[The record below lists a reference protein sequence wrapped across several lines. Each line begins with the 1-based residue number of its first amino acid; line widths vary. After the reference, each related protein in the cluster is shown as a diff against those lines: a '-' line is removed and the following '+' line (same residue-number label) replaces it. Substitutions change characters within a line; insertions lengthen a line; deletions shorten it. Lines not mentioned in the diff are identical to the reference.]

1 MNVIEHGNN
10 KGDHVRR
17 AAGSGGWA
25 AVVLGVVLAASA
37 ASSSAQVYTW
47 KDAKGVTHFSDQPPP
62 DNTAAA
68 PARDKGATG
77 GTSQPSLPYA
87 LGEAVRRH
95 PVVLYTTSPCGPCDQ
110 GRALL
115 QQRGV
120 PFSEKTV
127 KSNEDQQRLQA
138 AGSDARL
145 PLLLVGTNKQ
155 VGFEAVAWQEALTAA
170 AYPLQSR
177 LPAGWRQAPAL
188 AAAPPPA
195 VIAPPPPKPDV
206 TPQKP
211 PPQNAP
217 PGFQF

>member
-1 MNVIEHGNN
+1 MSVIEHGSD
-10 KGDHVRR
+10 GGALRLTTGR
-17 AAGSGGWA
+17 ARLA
-25 AVVLGVVLAASA
+25 ALGLGVLLAASA
-37 ASSSAQVYTW
+37 ASSHAQVYTW

-62 DNTAAA
+62 DTTPVAPVLRNKVAAA
-68 PARDKGATG
+68 G
-77 GTSQPSLPYA
+77 QPDLPYA
-87 LGEAVRRH
+87 LTEAMRRN
-95 PVVLYTTSPCGPCDQ
+95 PVVLYTTAACGPCDQ

-120 PFSEKTV
+120 PFTEKTV

-145 PLLLVGTNKQ
+145 PLLLVGANKQ
-155 VGFEAVAWQEALTAA
+155 IGFEAMGWQEALTAA

-188 AAAPPPA
+188 AAAPVATA
-195 VIAPPPPKPDV
+195 VTAPPPPKPDV
-206 TPQKP
+206 TPHKP